1 MASLPR
7 YSTAPLLPLLL
18 LFALA
23 YVCDPDSNR
32 PFLFLLASLK
42 ESSKQLSDWL
52 VKGSAGLAITTKLTT
67 YTKIHTPFG

>member
-18 LFALA
+18 GPIRLLLFPFA

-32 PFLFLLASLK
+32 PFFFFVARRRRSRVRYILCLK
-42 ESSKQLSDWL
+42 SHRDS
-52 VKGSAGLAITTKLTT
+52 
-67 YTKIHTPFG
+67 